1 MPSPTG
7 KPWRSRIADA
17 SAQSGSPRADAFA
30 HEQLV
35 VATGTAGEPSDDL
48 EAVGRMEV
56 RRLEAVRV
64 ECELGAV
71 ALACDV
77 LGGPHEAAAHA
88 APSHGFADPQG
99 LDPTA
104 VVRSPARPRS
114 APPLRRGSSAVRR
127 HRADA
132 AGGRRRRPAP
142 RPGAAT
148 LIQAAGLP

>member
-1 MPSPTG
+1 MEAFANGFPCRSARRLPRRRRCDG
-7 KPWRSRIADA
+7 SCPRRRGRPWRSRIADA

-77 LGGPHEAAAHA
+77 LGGPHEAA
-88 APSHGFADPQG
+88 
-99 LDPTA
+99 
-104 VVRSPARPRS
+104 
-114 APPLRRGSSAVRR
+114 
-127 HRADA
+127 
-132 AGGRRRRPAP
+132 
-142 RPGAAT
+142 
-148 LIQAAGLP
+148 